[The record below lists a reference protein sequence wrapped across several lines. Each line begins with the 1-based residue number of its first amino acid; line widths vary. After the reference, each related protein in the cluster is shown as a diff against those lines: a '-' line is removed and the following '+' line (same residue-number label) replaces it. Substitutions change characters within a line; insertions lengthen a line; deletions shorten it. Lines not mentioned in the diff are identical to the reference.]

1 MKKAIYIAYAALLLA
16 GCASKKHAVKT
27 ESGTSASVEATSCQQ
42 TDSVG
47 NQQTT
52 TRTVELKTD
61 STTETLTFELTDSG
75 SVEIAADG
83 KINAKGV
90 KLFTKQKK
98 SRQRAANVA
107 KTEELA
113 SLDYHTNINE
123 AINARQNHW
132 QKTDSLDREPVTAG
146 TTTKNWLL
154 NLLTIVGMIAGAL
167 YGLRYLL
174 KFFIHTD

>member
-1 MKKAIYIAYAALLLA
+1 MKKATYILLAALLLA

-27 ESGTSASVEATSCQQ
+27 ESGTSASVEATSYQQ

-52 TRTVELKTD
+52 TQTMELKTD

-90 KLFTKQKK
+90 KLFTRQKK
-98 SRQRAANVA
+98 SHQRAAKAA

-113 SLDYHTNINE
+113 SLDYHTNTNE

-146 TTTKNWLL
+146 ATAKNWLL
-154 NLLTIVGMIAGAL
+154 NLLAIVGVIAGAL
-167 YGLRYLL
+167 YGLRHLL
-174 KFFIHTD
+174 KSFIHTN